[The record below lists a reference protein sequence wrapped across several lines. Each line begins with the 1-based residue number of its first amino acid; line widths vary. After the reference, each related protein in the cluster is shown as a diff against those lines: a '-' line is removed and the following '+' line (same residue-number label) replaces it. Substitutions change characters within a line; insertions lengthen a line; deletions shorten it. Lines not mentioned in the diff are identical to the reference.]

1 MAQKATPDPRFGPS
15 AQTPQQRAHVLRQM
29 QAANPTLYAR
39 ASAYVQR
46 LYGRY
51 VAGELSWPDVC
62 ALRDAPMHLPSY
74 QR

>member
-1 MAQKATPDPRFGPS
+1 MVQNVTPDSRFGPC
-15 AQTPQQRAHVLRQM
+15 AQTPRQRAYVLRQM

-46 LYGRY
+46 LHARY

-62 ALRDAPMHLPSY
+62 ALRDAPMYLP
-74 QR
+74 